1 MSSTDGRRGRLT
13 IFSSPEARKEALWW
27 TLAALSVPVAGA
39 AVWWLSENTINNLAP
54 REYRY
59 RPGTVSEYMS
69 ELLAKHAKR
78 RRRRKPL
85 RVYLDGCFDVM
96 HYGHANAL
104 RQARMLGDELVV
116 GLISDDEIRAAKG
129 PPVMNYAERKT
140 LVGSVKWVDEVIDDA
155 PYLLSEDFL
164 HELFTK
170 HKIDYVVHGDDPCL
184 LPDGTD
190 AYAYAKQQGRFKMIK
205 RTEGVSSTDIVG
217 RMLMCTRDNARFR
230 EERRELTKQ
239 FSSGERRVAL
249 DELEPGD
256 GGSVGGS
263 PRPPAHTTI
272 SRFMPTSRRIVQFSD
287 GVPAPPGARIVYID
301 GGFDLFH
308 PGHVEIL
315 KLARAQGDFLLV
327 GLHTDD
333 DVMERRGAH
342 LPIMDLHE
350 RALSVLACCY
360 VNEVI
365 IGAPLVVTEDLL
377 TTFNISLVVRGTV
390 SETGASDNAEHARY
404 AVPKERG
411 IMRTLQSPRDIT
423 TATIIHRI
431 VTNRAA
437 YEARNAKKNKSEAAY
452 YQSKQHVT
460 EM

>member
-1 MSSTDGRRGRLT
+1 MSDGIISGSRS
-13 IFSSPEARKEALWW
+13 IFSSAEARKEALWW
-27 TLAALSVPVAGA
+27 TGIAISIPIAGA
-39 AVWWLSENTINNLAP
+39 AVWWLSENTINRLAP
-54 REYRY
+54 KEYQY
-59 RPGTVSEYMS
+59 RPGTISEYIS
-69 ELLAKHAKR
+69 DLLAKHAKR
-78 RRRRKPL
+78 RRRRQPV
-85 RVYLDGCFDVM
+85 RVYMDGCFDVM

-104 RQARMLGDELVV
+104 RQARALGDQLVL
-116 GLISDDEIRAAKG
+116 GLISDDEIRRAKG
-129 PPVMNYAERKT
+129 PPVMDYKERKT
-140 LVGSVKWVDEVIDDA
+140 LVGANKWVDEVIDDA
-155 PYLLSEDFL
+155 PYELSPEFL
-164 HELFTK
+164 HLLFTK
-170 HKIDYVVHGDDPCL
+170 HRIDYVVHGDDPCL

-190 AYAYAKQQGRFKMIK
+190 AYAYAKKLRRFKMIK

-239 FSSGERRVAL
+239 FSSGEKRVVL
-249 DELEPGD
+249 EELENGD
-256 GGSVGGS
+256 SS
-263 PRPPAHTTI
+263 AAPRQSGPAHTTI

-301 GGFDLFH
+301 GAFDLFH

-315 KLARAQGDFLLV
+315 KLAREQGDFLLV

-350 RALSVLACCY
+350 RSLSVLACRY

-365 IGAPLVVTEDLL
+365 IGAPLAVTEDLL
-377 TTFNISLVVRGTV
+377 TTFNISLVVRGSV
-390 SETGASDNAEHARY
+390 SETGIADEEEQKRY
-404 AVPKERG
+404 SVPKDKG
-411 IMRTLQSPRDIT
+411 VMRVLSSPSDIT
-423 TATIIHRI
+423 AANIIHRI
-431 VTNRAA
+431 VHNRAA

-452 YQSKQHVT
+452 YKDKQHVS